1 MSEASHQIALARP
14 AKGWR
19 GGVLRGLRGADDL
32 SLPVAGLVV
41 LKVGGSLLSRPDWP
55 ALFASLMAAC
65 GSRSCCLV
73 VGGGA
78 VVDGLRVLDRAVP
91 QSPQFMHDLAIDA
104 MRLTARLV
112 AAAMSLPLAATPPD
126 DGGCRAWRQ
135 PPARQERAA
144 PPLPRRR
151 RSPRDAGSS
160 RLGGRPFS
168 CGSAAT
174 RHDRVGRTGSLVTSL
189 TPAAVRGCP
198 CPSRMFP
205 SPIKAPGGSRGTP
218 GLNAVQRAMHFREE
232 PNDPVSPDFR
242 PGLFVKRS
250 PAAGQDARL
259 RPYAGRQDG
268 GLNASGRSPPRKN
281 GLDGH
286 VFREASP
293 TTSRLR
299 DVRPV
304 PACVMP

>member
-1 MSEASHQIALARP
+1 MSGASHQIALARP

-126 DGGCRAWRQ
+126 DDRAVVLDVPSWLGIGS
-135 PPARQERAA
+135 RATT
-144 PPLPRRR
+144 LPVGWQVT
-151 RSPRDAGSS
+151 SDAI
-160 RLGGRPFS
+160 
-168 CGSAAT
+168 AAT
-174 RHDRVGRTGSLVTSL
+174 VAVEHGGSLVLAKSV
-189 TPAAVRGCP
+189 PPPP
-198 CPSRMFP
+198 CP
-205 SPIKAPGGSRGTP
+205 GG
-218 GLNAVQRAMHFREE
+218 V
-232 PNDPVSPDFR
+232 DCVSA
-242 PGLFVKRS
+242 LA
-250 PAAGQDARL
+250 AAGWVDQ
-259 RPYAGRQDG
+259 YF
-268 GLNASGRSPPRKN
+268 PRVAEP
-281 GLDGH
+281 LA
-286 VFREASP
+286 VIEWAAPS
-293 TTSRLR
+293 
-299 DVRPV
+299 V
-304 PACVMP
+304 A